1 MRRGVQHA
9 RHQYPTSLHLES
21 ANLRFFLSLYWLF
34 SIPLFLKCFAVATQ
48 YHCNSAIAEKT
59 AHVPTSARYTTGLT
73 EIFLWLCLKAALS
86 NVPFIAAVLR
96 KQAPGY
102 TYCFVLELFYIEA
115 LRTRPRSC
123 VIIITIGVETCGY
136 GVYYHFRFRDL

>member
-73 EIFLWLCLKAALS
+73 ENILMALLESCIIKCTISSRSFTETGSRVLFRPIAHLHRSLENPAPILW
-86 NVPFIAAVLR
+86 
-96 KQAPGY
+96 
-102 TYCFVLELFYIEA
+102 
-115 LRTRPRSC
+115 
-123 VIIITIGVETCGY
+123 
-136 GVYYHFRFRDL
+136 YHYHYRCRDLWIWCVLSL